1 MNSLLLPPPCYGR
14 FGWVSSARTDEHT
27 EDAKILRCYSLISS
41 WWPSP
46 HRWLAGGRGCKVF
59 TDRLTQ
65 AISWNYLFWLLSL
78 PEDLA
83 LCRAG
88 HAQKAPSASNAE
100 SNLWLKAGKNKRA
113 EGPVLCSMSIFAQLR
128 EAEHSPAVNSST
140 VLCSALPCPA
150 PFIWRQV
157 LKRLDGSLCLNSV
170 GMSHVV
176 LRVFISRKPLHCQ
189 G

>member
-1 MNSLLLPPPCYGR
+1 MNSVLLPSPPYER
-14 FGWVSSARTDEHT
+14 FGWVSSARSAEHK
-27 EDAKILRCYSLISS
+27 EDAKVLRCYSLISS

-46 HRWLAGGRGCKVF
+46 HRWLAGGMGWEVF
-59 TDRLTQ
+59 TDQLRQ
-65 AISWNYLFWLLSL
+65 AISSNYLFWLSSL

-83 LCRAG
+83 LGRAG
-88 HAQKAPSASNAE
+88 HAHKPPSASNAE
-100 SNLWLKAGKNKRA
+100 SNLWLKAGKNKKA

-128 EAEHSPAVNSST
+128 EAEHSPAVNRNT

-150 PFIWRQV
+150 PFIWRQAP
-157 LKRLDGSLCLNSV
+157 KRRDGSLCLNSV

-176 LRVFISRKPLHCQ
+176 LGVFASRKPLHCQ